1 MTAPVMAVPTPVT
14 PVPVVPSMP
23 APMAMAVPV
32 MMSPAHFLGLETIDI
47 VLRNDRG
54 LRGLA
59 AWRQQSLR

>member
-1 MTAPVMAVPTPVT
+1 
-14 PVPVVPSMP
+14 
-23 APMAMAVPV
+23 MAMAVPV